1 MIFKVGFSKDTH
13 NLIEG
18 NKIILGGI
26 EIPSCK
32 AVNAYSDGDVII
44 HSLAESIFGSMGLED
59 LGENYNSKNMEK
71 NFNSLLMLEDA
82 QKILFENNYK
92 ISNIDILVE
101 LDNPKLTE
109 WKFKI
114 KENLSKILN
123 IKLNQISVKA
133 TTTENNFPNIITSYC
148 NILVYK
154 SEEK

>member
-1 MIFKVGFSKDTH
+1 MIFKVGFSKDSH
-13 NLIEG
+13 NLVEG
-18 NKIILGGI
+18 KEITLGGI
-26 EIPSCK
+26 KIPSSQ
-32 AVNAYSDGDVII
+32 AISAYSDGDIII
-44 HSLAESIFGSMGLED
+44 HCLAESIFGSMGLED
-59 LGENYNSKNMEK
+59 LGENYNSKTMEK
-71 NFNSLLMLEDA
+71 NFSSLLMLEDA
-82 QKILFENNYK
+82 KKILLQNNCK

-101 LDNPKLTE
+101 LDYPKLTQ

-148 NILVYK
+148 NILIYK